1 MPRTYEPVRFS
12 RDCPAILVPSGAEVI
27 VPEGAEG
34 TLTQAL
40 GASFTI
46 YVGGSLLRIKGD
58 DADAIGRE
66 PPPPIPVPEH
76 PSTEDIE
83 KLVRDQ
89 LHEVYDPEI
98 PINIVDLGLVYA
110 LTVEP
115 LPEDPN
121 RFRVAIT
128 MTLTAPGCGWEE
140 FWWRRFER
148 GWRRSPRSRTC
159 RSTSCSTRPG
169 TRAGCPK
176 KRVSNPGSCRS
187 PPCACGPGGP
197 RHRRTR
203 FVSARDQGPRA
214 VMTKEGSKL

>member
-1 MPRTYEPVRFS
+1 MPRIYEPVRFG
-12 RDCPAILVPSGAEVI
+12 RDCPATLVPSGAEVI

-34 TLTQAL
+34 TLTPAS

-66 PPPPIPVPEH
+66 PPPPVPVPEH
-76 PSTEDIE
+76 PSAEDIE

-89 LHEVYDPEI
+89 LREVYDPEI

-128 MTLTAPGCGWEE
+128 MTLTAPGCGMGGVLVEE
-140 FWWRRFER
+140 I
-148 GWRRSPRSRTC
+148 
-159 RSTSCSTRPG
+159 
-169 TRAGCPK
+169 
-176 KRVSNPGSCRS
+176 
-187 PPCACGPGGP
+187 
-197 RHRRTR
+197 RTR
-203 FVSARDQGPRA
+203 LAAIPPIADIQVDLVFDPPWDTSRMSQEARLESG
-214 VMTKEGSKL
+214 LL